1 MKAELITIGDEIL
14 IGQIVNTNSVFLAKA
29 LNDIGIE
36 IIQITSISD
45 KKDDIIGALKLSE
58 KRAKLVILTGGLG
71 PTSDDL
77 TKQTLCS
84 YFNDKLIENKEIL
97 DHIEEIFKKYVTTPI
112 NEQNRK
118 QALLPSK
125 AKIFKNNY
133 GTASGMWF
141 EKNGQVIIS
150 LPGVPFEMKSLMT
163 NEVIPKLQNH
173 FTRPFIVHKT
183 IITYGLGESAIAEI
197 ISIWEN
203 SLPDDLKLAYLPNL
217 GRVRLRISGK
227 GPDRKSINDKI
238 DKEINKLLPLIKDIF
253 VGYEDV
259 SSFEEK
265 IQEQFLL
272 KNKTLSLA
280 ESCTGG
286 EISARLAKVPGA
298 SKYFVGSIT
307 SYQTQSK
314 SDLLSVPKNIIEKNS
329 VVSKQVAEMM
339 AQNVRKKFN
348 SSLGVA
354 TTGNAGPSK
363 GDSDAEIGTVWIA
376 ISSDKRIISERFT
389 FGKHRERVIGK
400 AVNKALEMVY
410 REII

>member
-36 IIQITSISD
+36 ITQITSISD

-238 DKEINKLLPLIKDIF
+238 DKEIDKLLPLIKDIF

-265 IQEQFLL
+265 IKAQFLL

-298 SKYFVGSIT
+298 SKYFVGSII

>member
-36 IIQITSISD
+36 ITQITSISD

-238 DKEINKLLPLIKDIF
+238 DKEIEKLLPLIKDIF

-265 IQEQFLL
+265 IQAQFLL

-298 SKYFVGSIT
+298 SKYFVGSII